1 VIAWVESLPTAL
13 AGIVVV
19 GGFVITTMVL
29 GYLVSAFTP
38 KEIRAA
44 HTDRAGFILAVIGVI
59 YAVMLAF
66 VAIGV
71 WERFETAEDRSYDE
85 ARALA
90 TIYRDAENFPQGGSL
105 RSLIKTY
112 ARSIIDVEWPD
123 MRSGEK
129 TSISDALMERIG
141 RDVRGLAVTS
151 PALQNLQA
159 RMLVALETA
168 WNDRQ
173 ARLTIDFIGIN
184 PIMWLV
190 LIVGAYVTVAFTYL
204 FGWDATVMQQLM
216 IGGLSLMIGLV
227 IFLVM
232 ALDFPFRG
240 SIAVGPDAFESL
252 LRTLNAL

>member
-1 VIAWVESLPTAL
+1 MIAWLESLPTVL
-13 AGIVVV
+13 TGIVVV
-19 GGFVITTMVL
+19 GGFVLTTMVL
-29 GYLVSAFTP
+29 GYLVSALTP

-59 YAVMLAF
+59 YAVLLAF

-71 WERFETAEDRSYDE
+71 WERFEAAEERSYDE

-90 TIYRDAENFPQGGSL
+90 TIYRGAENFPHGAAL
-105 RSLIKTY
+105 RSLIKVY
-112 ARSIIDVEWPD
+112 AQSIVDVEWPD
-123 MRSGEK
+123 MRNGEK

-151 PALQNLQA
+151 PGLQNLQA

-184 PIMWLV
+184 PIMWMV

-240 SIAVGPDAFESL
+240 SIAVGPDAFEAL

>member
-1 VIAWVESLPTAL
+1 MIAWLESLPTVL
-13 AGIVVV
+13 AGLVIV
-19 GGFVITTMVL
+19 GGFVATTMVL
-29 GYLVSAFTP
+29 GYLVRIFTP
-38 KEIRAA
+38 EAIRAA

-59 YAVMLAF
+59 YAVLLAF

-71 WERFETAEDRSYDE
+71 WERFEAADARSYDE

-90 TIYRDAENFPQGGSL
+90 TIYRDAENFPQGGRL
-105 RSLIKTY
+105 RALIKVY

-123 MRSGEK
+123 MRGGEK
-129 TSISDALMERIG
+129 TRVSDALIERIG

-151 PALQNLQA
+151 PGLQNLQA
-159 RMLVALETA
+159 RMLGALETA

-173 ARLTIDFIGIN
+173 DRLTIDFIGIS
-184 PIMWLV
+184 PIMWIV

-232 ALDFPFRG
+232 ALDYPFRG
-240 SIAVGPDAFESL
+240 SIAVGPDAFEAL